1 MDVDIVITD
10 QAYFEAKHDDIEQH
24 IEKGDKEQL
33 MRVKT
38 VLLSVE
44 KKSFLPI
51 FYRVLL
57 KSSIKVLHLNMSL
70 VVSEVS
76 RTG

>member
-1 MDVDIVITD
+1 MDVDIVRTD
-10 QAYFEAKHDDIEQH
+10 QASFEAKHDDIEQH

-44 KKSFLPI
+44 KKERVSYLFFL
-51 FYRVLL
+51 
-57 KSSIKVLHLNMSL
+57 
-70 VVSEVS
+70 
-76 RTG
+76 